1 VSKDALSKSPRVSI
15 WFAAAATIFFTRAFL
30 FSTWLT
36 RGPEV
41 QEALGL
47 NTAQFG
53 LIVMLYPAGGLLGI
67 LFATRLTNR
76 FGSGR
81 LTIFGYL
88 LAAVALALLG
98 VAIEAGNVPMAAL
111 LLLLIGLPMALA
123 DFLGN
128 YEGTAVDKISPRS
141 LLPGIHAAFG
151 VGMMAGAWFSG
162 FMIEAGH
169 GIQVNYL
176 WVALFVAVPSVLAG
190 LGFPKS
196 HKGEQ
201 GNSNTAVA
209 NLGKKVWTER
219 RTLLIAVVGF
229 SFIMA
234 EISAGTWVPIAL
246 TNSGFTSAEAAGAM
260 GIFWIVVTAT
270 RALGGF
276 AVEKFGRYA
285 TMLGSTV
292 VTAAG
297 LAMFMLDSVL
307 HLTYPALILW
317 SLGLALGFPLSV
329 SAMGDDPA
337 KSAARINMIITVVY
351 ISSISVGPSLGA
363 LGQQVGV
370 YFAFAIPLTM
380 MLISMLLSRNTRT
393 EK

>member
-1 VSKDALSKSPRVSI
+1 MSAKTASKNPRIAI
-15 WFAAAATIFFTRAFL
+15 WFAAAAIIFFTRAFL

-67 LFATRLTNR
+67 LFATRLANR
-76 FGSGR
+76 FGSGK
-81 LTIFGYL
+81 LTIVGYL
-88 LAAVALALLG
+88 VAAAALAVLG
-98 VAIEAGNVPMAAL
+98 TAIEAGNVAISGAML
-111 LLLLIGLPMALA
+111 VLMGLPMALA

-141 LLPGIHAAFG
+141 LLPGIHSAFG

-162 FMIEAGH
+162 VMIEAGQ
-169 GIQVNYL
+169 GIAANYL
-176 WVALFVAVPSVLAG
+176 WVAIFVAIPSVLAG
-190 LGFPKS
+190 FGFPKS
-196 HKGEQ
+196 HKGEKPA
-201 GNSNTAVA
+201 SNQAVSNMA
-209 NLGKKVWTER
+209 KKVWTER
-219 RTLLIAVVGF
+219 RTLLIAVIGF

-246 TNSGFTSAEAAGAM
+246 TDSGFSAAEAASAM
-260 GIFWIVVTAT
+260 GLFWIVVTAT

-285 TMLGSTV
+285 TV
-292 VTAAG
+292 VASIVITATG

-380 MLISMLLSRNTRT
+380 MVISMLLSKNTRI